1 MIAHNALL
9 VVLCVLWSAASV
21 AASVV
26 DPLNRDAL
34 KVSSVGRSVLLSAAT
49 AGPRVVAVGERGTV
63 ALSDDGGR
71 TWRQAT
77 RVPVSITL
85 TAVRFVNDKQGWAVG
100 HGGVVLHT
108 EDAGET
114 WSRQLDGITL
124 AQLAVRDA
132 QANVERLGPGNA
144 EAQRM
149 LRDAQLLVDDGP
161 DKPFLDLEFDDDQ
174 HGIVVGAYNL
184 IYATSDGGKSW
195 QSWMGRTDNPKA
207 LHLYALRHKGDTIFI
222 AGEQGLLLHSVDA
235 GRSFTRVSTPYQGSW
250 FSLALQTDGSIVLA
264 GLRGNVYRFG
274 DNGQTWTQ
282 LTSPVPVSFVSA
294 TFVGGTGVVLANQA
308 GQLFSATNGEN
319 ALRPLPAPP
328 VPALTGL
335 VSLVDGGWL
344 ALTVQGAIRILL
356 PSPTKDQAPAA
367 VGGAK

>member
-1 MIAHNALL
+1 
-9 VVLCVLWSAASV
+9 
-21 AASVV
+21 
-26 DPLNRDAL
+26 
-34 KVSSVGRSVLLSAAT
+34 
-49 AGPRVVAVGERGTV
+49 
-63 ALSDDGGR
+63 
-71 TWRQAT
+71 
-77 RVPVSITL
+77 VPVSVTL

-100 HGGVVLHT
+100 HGGAVLHT

-114 WSRQLDGITL
+114 WSRQLDGIIL
-124 AQLAVRDA
+124 AQLALRHAQESVHGSSPGDA
-132 QANVERLGPGNA
+132 H
-144 EAQRM
+144 AQRM

-161 DKPFLDLEFDDDQ
+161 DKPLLDLDFVDEE
-174 HGIVVGAYNL
+174 HGIVIGAYGL

-195 QSWMGRTDNPKA
+195 QPWMNRADNPKG
-207 LHLYALRHKGDTIFI
+207 LHLYALRRKGDTIFI

-250 FSLALQTDGSIVLA
+250 FSLALQADGSIVLA
-264 GLRGNVYRFG
+264 GLRGNVYRSG

-282 LTSPVPVSFVSA
+282 LTSPVPVSFVTA
-294 TFVGGTGVVLANQA
+294 TSVGGSGVVLANQA

-344 ALTVQGAIRILL
+344 ALTVQGAIRVLL
-356 PSPTKDQAPAA
+356 PNPTKDQAPAA
-367 VGGAK
+367 VGGTK